1 MQQAKAEQTVETASD
16 SLLMLAVGDGD
27 ASAFRLLVERHHG
40 LVFRIAWR
48 MLNDASEAEDVAQE
62 CFTRL
67 WTQAP
72 GWSPQ
77 GGGLGGWLRRVAT
90 NACLD
95 RIRKHRRLS
104 DEPVPDMTDEAPLPD
119 AQADSARQRDAV
131 VAAVQALPDRQRAA
145 IVLTY
150 YEDMSNAEAAATLD
164 MHLKAFESLLLR
176 ARAALRSALLP
187 PQAGTAGGAP

>member
-1 MQQAKAEQTVETASD
+1 MQQAKAEQTVETVSD
-16 SLLMLAVGDGD
+16 SRLMLAVGGGD
-27 ASAFRLLVERHHG
+27 TSAFRLLVERHHG

-104 DEPVPDMTDEAPLPD
+104 DEPVPDMTDDAPLPD
-119 AQADSARQRDAV
+119 AQVDSARQRDAV
-131 VAAVQALPDRQRAA
+131 AAAVQALPDRQRAA

-187 PQAGTAGGAP
+187 AHAGTAGGAP